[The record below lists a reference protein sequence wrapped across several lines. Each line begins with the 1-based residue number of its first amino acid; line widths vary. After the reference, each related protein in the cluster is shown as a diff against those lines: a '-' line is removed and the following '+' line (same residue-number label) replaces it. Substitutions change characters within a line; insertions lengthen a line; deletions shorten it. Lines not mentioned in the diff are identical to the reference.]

1 MKNNIIGLFLL
12 LCTLNIQ
19 SVSAQRHYRPEISV
33 GVKFGTNLSNTTFQP
48 KVQEGLLLGYMG
60 GLSFRYIEE
69 KHFGFIFNETLS
81 VKNRKPD
88 DTGR

>member
-48 KVQEGLLLGYMG
+48 KVQEGGARPAE
-60 GLSFRYIEE
+60 S
-69 KHFGFIFNETLS
+69 
-81 VKNRKPD
+81 
-88 DTGR
+88 GRHRPRAPACDRRHRVA